1 MIEHTTMN
9 HRLTVRTKP
18 NADNLKTKNKEN
30 PKKIPH
36 ILLPKITTK

>member
-18 NADNLKTKNKEN
+18 NADNLKTKNKEKPQEN
-30 PKKIPH
+30 STH
-36 ILLPKITTK
+36 IIAKNND